1 MKHHRLIRFTAAL
14 SGLFLAGVLHAMP
27 PAPSPIQ
34 MFDKDGSGTV
44 NEEEFNAARAERM
57 AKMAKTG
64 RPMRHAGQGPQFS
77 DIDADKDG
85 EVTLDEFIAA
95 RRAMME
101 KRRAERMAWRSG
113 MPGTMPPMHQG
124 YQRPGGC
131 MQKGGKHGMGQ
142 KGHPGGCMHGMGQ
155 KGHPGGCMHKG
166 GKHGMGQK
174 GHSGGCMHKDGK
186 DDAGKGKHKPR
197 YSFEDI
203 DLDGDGMIS
212 KEEFEKHRASR

>member
-1 MKHHRLIRFTAAL
+1 
-14 SGLFLAGVLHAMP
+14 
-27 PAPSPIQ
+27 
-34 MFDKDGSGTV
+34 
-44 NEEEFNAARAERM
+44 
-57 AKMAKTG
+57 
-64 RPMRHAGQGPQFS
+64 
-77 DIDADKDG
+77 
-85 EVTLDEFIAA
+85 
-95 RRAMME
+95 ME

-131 MQKGGKHGMGQ
+131 MQKGGKHGMAQ
-142 KGHPGGCMHGMGQ
+142 KGHS
-155 KGHPGGCMHKG
+155 GGCMHKG

>member
-1 MKHHRLIRFTAAL
+1 MKHHRLIRFTTAL
-14 SGLFLAGVLHAMP
+14 TGLFLAGALHAMP
-27 PAPSPIQ
+27 PAQSPIQ

-113 MPGTMPPMHQG
+113 MPGTMPPMHQD

-131 MQKGGKHGMGQ
+131 MHKGGK
-142 KGHPGGCMHGMGQ
+142 HGMGQ

-174 GHSGGCMHKDGK
+174 GHPGGCMHKGGK
-186 DDAGKGKHKPR
+186 DNAGKGKHKPR

-212 KEEFEKHRASR
+212 KEEFEKHHASR